1 VKHVGIV
8 GAQPPVQPAHD
19 PLGVSGAW
27 IVALSLLT
35 VGIVYQLATV
45 ICGVGDPRQH
55 QLLAV
60 AETGD
65 AGCLALR
72 LVARAGSS
80 RPARMAMIAM
90 TTSSSMSVN
99 ACLEKKFHGEKFE
112 TAQ

>member
-1 VKHVGIV
+1 
-8 GAQPPVQPAHD
+8 
-19 PLGVSGAW
+19 
-27 IVALSLLT
+27 
-35 VGIVYQLATV
+35 
-45 ICGVGDPRQH
+45 
-55 QLLAV
+55 LLAV

-72 LVARAGSS
+72 RVARAGSS
-80 RPARMAMIAM
+80 RPARMAM

>member
-1 VKHVGIV
+1 MKHVGIV

-27 IVALSLLT
+27 IVALSLPT

>member
-1 VKHVGIV
+1 
-8 GAQPPVQPAHD
+8 
-19 PLGVSGAW
+19 
-27 IVALSLLT
+27 

>member
-1 VKHVGIV
+1 MKHVGIV
-8 GAQPPVQPAHD
+8 GAQPPVQPAQD

-72 LVARAGSS
+72 LWPKRAAAG
-80 RPARMAMIAM
+80 RPGWR
-90 TTSSSMSVN
+90 
-99 ACLEKKFHGEKFE
+99 
-112 TAQ
+112 

>member
-8 GAQPPVQPAHD
+8 GAQPPVQPAQD

-72 LVARAGSS
+72 RVARAGSS
-80 RPARMAMIAM
+80 RPARMAM